1 MDYGI
6 CHLGIIP
13 LRKENSHKSEM
24 VSQLLYGDAFKLIE
38 KRKCW
43 DKIRLDWD
51 GYEGWVNHNQVF
63 KISKESFDK
72 ITSSEI
78 KVSNDLVNYIS
89 TQENLL
95 FPILIGSDLRCLK
108 TLRHQFE
115 GESKK
120 PKNLKKDLTSTAYL
134 FLNAPY
140 LWGGRTI
147 LGIDCSGFTQM
158 VYKINGIKLSR
169 DANQQ
174 ALQGQTLSFIEESEA
189 GDLAFFD
196 DADGNITHV
205 GVLLEN
211 HYIIHAYSNV
221 RIDRIDQHGIFNLET
236 QTHTHKLRFIK
247 KMI

>member
-1 MDYGI
+1 M
-6 CHLGIIP
+6 
-13 LRKENSHKSEM
+13 
-24 VSQLLYGDAFKLIE
+24 
-38 KRKCW
+38 
-43 DKIRLDWD
+43 
-51 GYEGWVNHNQVF
+51 
-63 KISKESFDK
+63 
-72 ITSSEI
+72 
-78 KVSNDLVNYIS
+78 
-89 TQENLL
+89 
-95 FPILIGSDLRCLK
+95 
-108 TLRHQFE
+108 
-115 GESKK
+115 
-120 PKNLKKDLTSTAYL
+120 
-134 FLNAPY
+134 
-140 LWGGRTI
+140 
-147 LGIDCSGFTQM
+147 GIDCSGFTQM

-211 HYIIHAYSNV
+211 HYINHAYSNV